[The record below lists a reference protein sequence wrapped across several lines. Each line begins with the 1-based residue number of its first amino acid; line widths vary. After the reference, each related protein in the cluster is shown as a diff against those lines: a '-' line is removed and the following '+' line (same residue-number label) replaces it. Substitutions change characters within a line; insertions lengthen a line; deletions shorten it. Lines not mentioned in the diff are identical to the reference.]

1 LQLAAYAS
9 AHDYVYKTN
18 IEQGVIL
25 MVTPDNFFQRFI
37 INGSQFRE
45 YKWMWL
51 EKVDQYYKQL
61 KKGLDNNAIS

>member
-1 LQLAAYAS
+1 
-9 AHDYVYKTN
+9 
-18 IEQGVIL
+18 

-51 EKVDQYYKQL
+51 EKVSNYYEKQ
-61 KKGLDNNAIS
+61 KTKVDSR